1 MSSLSDSTALPHA
14 TGQWL
19 PVTAAQSEVWV
30 AQQLAPASPAYNISL
45 TIEVNGPLDI
55 ARAVESVYM
64 TIRRAEALHVRFA
77 VGADEVLRQQRLDP
91 QAWTLRI
98 VDLRDRPD
106 PAAAARAWVENDM
119 QTVAELESDEAL
131 FTQAILRIDDEVTWW
146 YQRYHHSIIDGYG
159 IVLLVGEVVGRQE
172 HPELLFDEQDWSLQ
186 TAIDADVEYRASG
199 RHEADRAHWLE
210 WLAEAPE
217 PPVLLPPSPNPLAP
231 PIKASVELD
240 EATVE
245 GLYRFAD
252 AQGIRRTRI
261 PFAMLAAYL
270 HRVSG
275 QSDLM
280 LSVPLTGRTGRAL
293 RNLPSMAST
302 ILPMRLQVDGDS
314 TLAALAAHIDQGLIG
329 LLRHGRYRGED
340 LAREARALDPSRRV
354 FGPGVNIVL
363 FEHSLTFGGSPAFAR
378 NMVTGAIGELD
389 FTVQRGQEGESIRI
403 DLRVGAGLEAD
414 LERHRVQLTQFLGQL
429 AAEPNAP
436 ISRFDV
442 MSDEQRRRVLEDFN
456 DTARPQPSRTVP
468 ELFAAQVAATP
479 DREALIA
486 GDVRLTYRDLGA
498 RVNQLARHLT
508 ERGLAPEEVVAV
520 GVPRSAEMV
529 VGLLAVMVAG
539 GAFVPLDPA
548 WPQDRR
554 DQVLADAGARLVL
567 TGPGGVQVSPESAVA
582 VDLADWA
589 HAGQSADPLDA
600 AIAGQSLAYVIFTS
614 GSTGRPKGAM
624 IRHEAICARLLW
636 QVEEVLG
643 FGIDD
648 ASLFKAPLSFDISV
662 NEILLPLV
670 SGGRLVVAEA
680 GGERDPHY
688 LLDLIERER
697 VTFVYLVSSMLSVL
711 LDLDE
716 DGRSLGGLKHVW
728 CGGEVLTPELFD
740 RFRRRLSTTLYHGYG
755 PAEATIG
762 VSHVI
767 YRDRAERIASSIGRP
782 NPNTQLYVLDSQLR
796 PVPPGVGGELY
807 AGGYLLGRGY
817 VGAAALTASRFIANP
832 FAEDGSRLYRTG
844 DLARWAEDGTLDFI
858 GRADNQVKIRG
869 MRLELEDV
877 EAALA
882 SHPGV
887 RDCAVLV
894 RENNGSKYLAG
905 YVVSHADHPALT
917 SDEVRAWA
925 AAKLPEYMV
934 PTAVLLLDEFPLTAN
949 GKLDR
954 RALPEPDLR
963 AALPGLAPRTERE
976 QQLCAVIA
984 GVLGVDSVGVTDD
997 FFALGGDSIV
1007 AIQLVNHA
1015 RAAGLNFSAREVF
1028 QLRTAEA
1035 LAREIEGRAEAVVD
1049 LLDVPLG
1056 EVPTTPIIAHTSESG
1071 EAIARFHQ
1079 SVLVQT
1085 PIGFREDAA
1094 RAALTAV
1101 IERHDALRASLV
1113 RGEAWALSVPATAA
1127 ETDLLRRIDAEHLTA
1142 AELDAVVSRETIDAA
1157 ARLDPDAGVMVQAV
1171 WFDVGADRPGRLL
1184 LVVHH
1189 LVVDGVSWRILL
1201 EDLARA
1207 GSAATAGIPVE
1218 LAPVGTSLRRWS
1230 QLLSESAE
1238 SGAFDG
1244 ELDHWLSVSRTPDPA
1259 LGSRALDPALDRC
1272 GAAESITVSLAPE
1285 FTGPLLGAVPAA
1297 FGGQVGDVLLTGL
1310 AAVLAHWR
1318 GQAGSGA
1325 GSSETQVVIDLEG
1338 HGREEDAAGRPVD
1351 LGRTVGWFTSLYPVR
1366 IDAGVLPDDLDP
1378 AALGVAVK
1386 AVKEQLR
1393 AVPGNGIGYGALRYL
1408 TPAGA
1413 ELSGTVAPQVLF
1425 NYLGRAS
1432 ASEGADWLPIAM
1444 DGANDPDAP
1453 MGHAIEFNA
1462 IAEDG
1467 PDGPTLRTT
1476 ITWAP
1481 GLFSAARIAALSEA
1495 WTAVLRALAATAPFG
1510 GHTPSDFPLARLG
1523 QADVSQLEA
1532 AAADLV
1538 DVLPM
1543 TPLQEGIYFHSAFET
1558 EHSDPYVVQQI
1569 IELTGPVDPQAL
1581 HVALQTVVDRHAALR
1596 TGLRAVSDGRVVQV
1610 VSGDARVPMET
1621 VDLRGLGADEASSRV
1636 RRILADERV
1645 RGFDLEQAPLLRYV
1659 LVQID
1664 QASEAT
1670 GDVTAA
1676 EHLLLQSIHHIVAD
1690 GWSVPVMLREL
1701 MALYAPAGSK
1711 PASLPAPEPYRNYL
1725 GWLGSRDRDASIEV
1739 WRGALA
1745 GVDEPTGLSK
1755 AERGAEVG
1763 VREVKATL
1771 SAAQTSDLIAF
1782 GRARGLTLS
1791 TLVHGAWG
1799 LLLGR
1804 LTKRRDVL
1812 FGSTVS
1818 GRGGDLRGIET
1829 MVGLFINT
1837 VPARLRYRAE
1847 ESVAAALTRWQDEQS
1862 SLLEHQYIGLSELR
1876 RLTGLQELF
1885 DTLVVFE
1892 NYPIGEGA
1900 VADPTGTLEITGITF
1915 EENPPYPVT
1924 LIVAP
1929 GDELRLEVKYQA
1941 AVVDPATAHR
1951 LADGMV
1957 SFLGALLRDGDQPI
1971 SALSLV
1977 TATERDELEAS
1988 WAASSGP
1995 AEARTLTDL
2004 LDEQAARTPDAI
2016 AVEFEGAVLTYAE
2029 LHARA
2034 NRLARDLVET
2044 GVGPE
2049 SLVGVALGRSLEL
2062 MVALLAVGK
2071 AGGAYLPL
2079 DLDYPAERLS
2089 YMLADAA
2096 PVCVLTDG
2104 APFDTEL
2111 PVLTV
2116 DLSGPQDDSGALPTA
2131 TRAQAGHPAY
2141 VIYTSGSTG
2150 RPKGVLVS
2158 HEAIVNRLLWMQSE
2172 NPLTAG
2178 ERVLQKTPS
2187 SFDVSVPEFFGPLIA
2202 GATVV
2207 LARPGGHKD
2216 PAYLAGLIAERGI
2229 SRAHFVPS
2237 MLDLFLAEPGAAAC
2251 TALRVVGCSGE
2262 ALSAASARRF
2272 AEVLPGV
2279 RLDNLYGP
2287 TEAAVEVSY
2296 FFGAQE
2302 VSSAALSVPIGA
2314 PVANTRLYVLDQYLN
2329 PVPPG
2334 TEGELYLSGPQL
2346 ARGYLGRAALTADRF
2361 VADPFVAG
2369 TRMYRTGD
2377 LVRSVDGELDYV
2389 GRADDQVKLRGFRIE
2404 LGEIEAALLADP
2416 SVAHAAVVVR
2426 EDRPGQQRLVAY
2438 VVPAGPVSA
2447 SGPQGDQKYSHALA
2461 AFLPAHMVPSAFVEL
2476 DALPLSPSGKLDRK
2490 SLPAPDFSVA
2500 VSGAAPAAGTEGRI
2514 AAQFA
2519 EVLGLD
2525 RVGAGDDF
2533 FTLGGDSIL
2542 AIRLVNLARRDGVT
2556 LTPRQVFEL
2565 RTPAAI
2571 ARLVGDAGPV
2581 AESAAPEAAV
2591 ADGVGEVIAL
2601 PVVHRLSEWSGGTDR
2616 FNQAVLLYTPAGAD
2630 ARLLDNALQALLDHH
2645 DGLRA
2650 RLTRHAPGVWS
2661 TVTTEPGSVSAASIL
2676 TTVDARDPESLRR
2689 IVTEH
2694 SEAATARLDP
2704 ESGVMVQAVWFDA
2717 GPATAG
2723 RLLIVA
2729 HHLVV
2734 DGVSWRILLEDLAM
2748 ANVALASGQDPAL
2761 DPVGTSLRA
2770 FGRILTEQA
2779 QGAERLAELAHWTAA
2794 TAPGAALVPEV
2805 SGHATIGTGSQH
2817 RVTLSVDDTVAAL
2830 TAVPALANADVT
2842 DVLLSA
2848 LRIAVS
2854 RWHRDTGRATSDLLV
2869 DLERHGREELAAGV
2883 DLSRTVGWF
2892 TSISP
2897 VRLRVGDRPLD
2908 VLKDVKERLRDAPD
2922 GGIGYGMLRYANAR
2936 TAALLAAGAES
2947 QILFNYLGRM
2957 PSADLGIAVP
2967 WAPAPETDALST
2979 DPDADMGGPYQLI
2992 VNAICEDTAE
3002 GPVLHANFGRS
3013 ELGLTEADG
3022 DALSQGWAQALRELV
3037 EIAARHD
3044 GPGVLTP
3051 SDVPLVAL
3059 TQDELDRI
3067 AERSPAGVDAVWPL
3081 SPLQEGLYFQATF
3094 DEGADIYTAQ
3104 FSLDFEHRLDI
3115 ERLAAALRT
3124 LQRRNP
3130 TLRAGFL
3137 SEGLT
3142 APVQFITAELDVPI
3156 VEFDLRELT
3165 EAEREPHAAELMAT
3179 DRLTPFDL
3187 TAPPL
3192 WRAMV
3197 IRLDDDR
3204 DRLVVNRQFL
3214 LWDGW
3219 SNGIVVSQLLAL
3231 YESAGDDC
3239 GFPTATGGF
3248 DDYLGWLRDRDSE
3261 TGRAEWRRALAGLE
3275 EPTLLG
3281 STVAGAPALPDRRDT
3296 VLSAE
3301 LSERLRARA
3310 SASGVTF
3317 NAVLSGALA
3326 LVLGAATGRD
3336 DVVFGITVAG
3346 RPPEVE
3352 GLDTV
3357 AGLFLNTVP
3366 VRTTLRPA
3374 ERVEDLLRRSQ
3385 SERLGLMPHDYLGLA
3400 TIGRESDHR
3409 QLFDVLYVLQNF
3421 VDENQV
3427 SALNSAH
3434 DISGGDSVDHTHY
3447 PLTVVVTPGNRVKIK
3462 FEFRPE
3468 AVAET
3473 TVESM
3478 LARFV
3483 GLLELFADDV
3493 SAPVGSLDLSLPGER
3508 AALASRST
3516 ERELPESTIADLF
3529 AEAAARTPDEVALVF
3544 GSESVTYR
3552 DLDGRIN
3559 AMARLLLAHG
3569 AGPERIVA
3577 LGLPRSVEMVVALF
3591 AVLRTGSAYL
3601 PLELDHPAERL
3612 LGMLMDARPVTLVT
3626 TVAVRETLTGFG
3638 GVAIVLDGAETEDH
3652 GTDPLTDA
3660 ELGGFAPGTPGRL
3673 DHPAYVIYTSGSTGK
3688 PKGVVTGYRGLTNM
3702 QFNHRAEIFDPTIS
3716 MTGGRRLR
3724 IAHTV
3729 SFAFDMSWEELL
3741 WLVEGHEVH
3750 ICDEHLRRDAEA
3762 LVAYCN
3768 THAIDVVNVTPTYAQ
3783 HLFEEG
3789 LLGDGPGEHRPPL
3802 VLLGGE
3808 AVPDSVWSRLRDTEG
3823 TFGYNLYGPT
3833 EYTIN
3838 TLGGGTSDSAT
3849 PTVGKPIWNTRAHI
3863 LDSWLRPVADG
3874 VAGELYI
3881 AGIGLARGYLDRFG
3895 LTAERFV
3902 ADPFAGG
3909 ASAATGD
3916 VTAGRMY
3923 RTGDLVR
3930 RGADGNIDFL
3940 GRTDDQVKIRGHRV
3954 ELGEIESV
3962 LAGLDGVR
3970 QCAVIAAPGP
3980 GGVKRL
3986 VAYVVPSGPVSGF
3999 GPHAGQKYSQA
4010 LRASLPDYM
4019 VPAAFVPTDTLPM
4032 TVNGKLDV
4040 RALPPVPDA
4049 VGSGSRG
4056 PADHIEQALCE
4067 LFGEVLDVSEP
4078 GVEDSFFDLGG
4089 HSLLATRLI
4098 SRARSALSTELTMR
4112 DLFEAPTV
4120 AELAERVRARGQ
4132 AVRPVLAPAV
4142 RPEHLPMSSAQQR
4155 LWLIQQIEGESAAY
4169 NFPIVLRLKGEL
4181 DTGLFAAALADVVGR
4196 HEALRTVFGEV
4207 DGLPVQ
4213 RILDEATPEL
4223 TVVEGTEA
4231 EIAGLVRDAVL
4242 RPFDLTREIPVRGSV
4257 IRLGEHDQVVAL
4269 VLHHIATDEWSDR
4282 PFLRDLMLA
4291 YASRAHGQAP
4301 QWEPLAVQYADYT
4314 LWQRELLGD
4323 PADPDSVLS
4332 EQLSY
4337 WERTLSGAPEEL
4349 TLPTDRA
4356 RPARPSFA
4364 GGAIELDLDA
4374 RTTAALRA
4382 LAADSG
4388 ASMFM
4393 VLHAAAA
4400 ALLHRIGA
4408 GEDLPLGAPIAGRTE
4423 QGLDELVGFFVNTLV
4438 LRTDVSGNPTFG
4450 ELLGRVRELDLAAFT
4465 HADVPFE
4472 SVVER
4477 LNPARTL
4484 ARNPL
4489 FQVMVGYHSRTAD
4502 ITELPGLTLEPVPL
4516 QERTAKFDLV
4526 FNFTEFLSAAAGSD
4540 AGEGKISLRLEYGA
4554 DLFDESTADAI
4565 ARRQLALLDAVAQEP
4580 STPIGAVDV
4589 FLPGERTLVLVDF
4602 NDTARVVP
4610 EETLD
4615 ASFARWVAATPDA
4628 VAALDEHR
4636 SVTYAEL
4643 DERSDRI
4650 AAVLADRGVG
4660 AESVVGLAV
4669 PRSVDMVA
4677 SVLAVLKL
4685 GAAYLPLDLS
4695 HPADRISYMLAD
4707 SNAGV
4712 LLSTGAESARIEE
4725 APGLSRVL
4733 LDEPDT
4739 VAQLAAAR
4747 KPEVVVPAG
4756 IDHAAYVIYTSGST
4770 GRPKGVVVSHEGIS
4784 SLVATAEDRMR
4795 LTPGSTVLQFASV
4808 GFDVAVFEL
4817 SMALCTGSRLVIVPD
4832 RSRVAGPELTDF
4844 MHEHEVTHAI
4854 IPPSLMAALPP
4865 GALVPAGCT
4874 VLVGTETVPP
4884 DLIGRWAE
4892 RLNLLAAYGLTEA
4905 TVNNTLWQAQPGW
4918 NQAVPIGIPDPNE
4931 KAFIL
4936 DARLRPVPVGVAGEL
4951 YIAGRGLARGYLGKP
4966 ALTAGRFVA
4975 NPFGPGRM
4983 YRTGDLARWRAEGNI
4998 DFLGRVDDQVKI
5010 RGFRIELGEIIAALA
5025 DGPGVNQSAVVADR
5039 DGSIARLIGYVVPH
5053 EGAVVDPAAV
5063 RAHVA
5068 SSLPDYMV
5076 PSVVLVLDGPL
5087 PLTPNGKLDRKALPA
5102 PDWSELTGDV
5112 APRTPRERVIAD
5124 LFAEILQLP
5133 SVGVHD
5139 NFFDLGGH
5147 SMASM
5152 QLVGRVRTELGAQL
5166 SIREVFDAPTVAELA
5181 ELIEAGNGDGR
5192 PVLVAG
5198 ARDEGAV
5205 TLSPPQR
5212 RQWRMYRQS
5221 PTASHA
5227 LSLYPERRLDAEL
5240 LALALDDVVSRHE
5253 PLRTVFFERDGE
5265 VCGQE
5270 AVRLGHGRSAGSAPV
5285 VGLVD
5290 VGDGDLH
5297 ARVFEL
5303 AQQPMDLAEQAPLRV
5318 QLVEDLSGRQALLLV
5333 MHYLAVDEWSVVPL
5347 LGELLAGYLARQS
5360 GHAPELPPLPVTYG
5374 DYEAWSRQVLG
5385 DPADESS
5392 RHARQ
5397 LAYWRERL
5405 SGIPAALSMPGARP
5419 GGARRGDV
5427 VPLPIDES
5435 LHRDIDALAR
5445 RTGTSMFMVLQSA
5458 LAVAL
5463 TEAGVGEDLPIGAL
5477 VAGRTEEALS
5487 GLIGCFFNTVVL
5499 RTDTSGDPTF
5509 AEVLARVRES
5519 NLSALEHQDIGFD
5532 DVATDLGGD
5541 ALRPQVMVVHHEQAR
5556 LGEVDGVFGGLLPV
5570 PVGEPVS
5577 DLTLSFYEPVGD
5589 GPVHAYLGY
5598 RTDVLEPAVVSA
5610 MAQRLLAVLGAVCAD
5625 ADRRIGEIG

>member
-1 MSSLSDSTALPHA
+1 MASPNDLTATSNV
-14 TGQWL
+14 TGSWL

-30 AQQLAPASPAYNISL
+30 AQRLAPQSPAYNIAL
-45 TIEVNGPLDI
+45 TVEVNGPLDI
-55 ARAVESVYM
+55 ARSVKSVYL

-77 VGADEVLRQQRLDP
+77 VGPDEVLRQQRLDP
-91 QAWTLRI
+91 EAWTLQV
-98 VDLRDRPD
+98 VDLRNHPD
-106 PAAAARAWVENDM
+106 PAAAARAWIERDM
-119 QTVAELESDEAL
+119 QTVAELDSDEHL
-131 FTQAILRIDDEVTWW
+131 FTQAILRIDDELTWW
-146 YQRYHHSIIDGYG
+146 HQRYHHSIVDGYG
-159 IVLLVGEVVGRQE
+159 IVLLVEEVVGRQE
-172 HPELLFDEQDWSLQ
+172 HPDLLFDERDWSLQ
-186 TAIDADVEYRASG
+186 TAIDADVEYRSSG
-199 RHEADRAHWLE
+199 RFEADRAHWLA
-210 WLAEAPE
+210 WLADAPE
-217 PPVLLPPSPNPLAP
+217 PPALLPPSPDPLAP

-240 EATVE
+240 AETVA

-252 AQGIRRTRI
+252 AQGIRRSRI
-261 PFAMLAAYL
+261 PFAMIAAYL

-275 QSDLM
+275 RSDLM

-302 ILPMRLQVDGDS
+302 ILPMRLQVDGDG
-314 TLAALAAHIDQGLIG
+314 TLAALTADIDRRLIG

-340 LAREARALDPSRRV
+340 LAREVRALDPSRRV

-363 FEHSLTFGGSPAFAR
+363 FDHSMTFGGSPACIR
-378 NMVTGAIGELD
+378 DMVTGATGELD
-389 FTVQRGQEGESIRI
+389 FTVQRGEEGESIRI
-403 DLRVGAGLEAD
+403 DLRVGAGLEDD
-414 LERHRVQLTQFLGQL
+414 LERHRVQLAHFLEQL
-429 AAEPNAP
+429 AADPGAP
-436 ISRFDV
+436 FSRFDV
-442 MSDEQRRRVLEDFN
+442 MSDEQRRRVLVDFN

-468 ELFAAQVAATP
+468 DLFSAQAAATP
-479 DREALIA
+479 DAEALVA
-486 GDVRLTYRDLGA
+486 GETRLTYRQLGL
-498 RVNQLARHLT
+498 RVNQLARHLS
-508 ERGLAPEEVVAV
+508 ERGLRPEEVVAV
-520 GVPRSAEMV
+520 GLPRSAEMV
-529 VGLLAVMVAG
+529 VGLLAVMTAG

-548 WPQDRR
+548 WPTDRR
-554 DQVLADAGARLVL
+554 EQVLADAGARLVL
-567 TGPGGVQVSPESAVA
+567 TGRGGVEVDAESAVA
-582 VDLADWA
+582 VDLGDWA
-589 HAGQSADPLDA
+589 HGGRSGEPVDPRLD
-600 AIAGQSLAYVIFTS
+600 GGSLAYVIFTS

-636 QVEEVLG
+636 QVEEVLH
-643 FGIDD
+643 FGADD

-697 VTFVYLVSSMLSVL
+697 VTFVYLVSSMLAVL
-711 LDLDE
+711 LDLAE
-716 DGRSLGGLKHVW
+716 NTASLDGLRHVW

-740 RFRRRLSTTLYHGYG
+740 RFRGQLGTTLYHGYG

-767 YRDRAERIASSIGRP
+767 YREHAERIATSIGKP
-782 NPNTQLYVLDSQLR
+782 NPNTQLYVLDSLLR
-796 PVPPGVGGELY
+796 PVPPGVAGELY

-817 VGAAALTASRFIANP
+817 VAAPALTASRFVANP
-832 FAEDGSRLYRTG
+832 FADNGSRLYRTG
-844 DLARWAEDGTLDFI
+844 DLARWSEDGTLDFV

-877 EAALA
+877 EAAVTA
-882 SHPGV
+882 HPGV
-887 RDCAVLV
+887 RQCAVLV
-894 RENNGSKYLAG
+894 RENGGAKYLAA
-905 YVVSHADHPALT
+905 YVLSGGDGLDPAA
-917 SDEVRAWA
+917 VRDWA
-925 AAKLPEYMV
+925 ATKLPDYMV
-934 PTAVLLLDEFPLTAN
+934 PTAVVVLDEFPLTAN

-963 AALPGLAPRTERE
+963 AGLSGLAPRTELERT
-976 QQLCAVIA
+976 LAAVVA
-984 GVLGVDSVGVTDD
+984 GVLGLDEVGVTDD

-1007 AIQLVNHA
+1007 AIQVVNHA
-1015 RAAGLNFSAREVF
+1015 RSAGLRLSARDVF
-1028 QLRTAEA
+1028 ALRTVAA
-1035 LAREIEGRAEAVVD
+1035 LASELESRGDDGVIGTEPDTEDE
-1049 LLDVPLG
+1049 PLG
-1056 EVPTTPIIAHTSESG
+1056 EIPATPIVARAQETG
-1071 EAIARFHQ
+1071 EAVARFHQ
-1079 SVLVQT
+1079 SVLVRT
-1085 PIGFREDAA
+1085 PAGLAESAIRDAL
-1094 RAALTAV
+1094 AALLD
-1101 IERHDALRASLV
+1101 RHPSLRARLV
-1113 RGEAWALSVPATAA
+1113 RGEHWTLEVTEPGVPDAG
-1127 ETDLLRRIDAEHLTA
+1127 ELLRAIALPDGSDL
-1142 AELDAVVSRETIDAA
+1142 AVEVSRETSSAA
-1157 ARLDPDAGVMVQAV
+1157 ARLEPDAGVMLQAV
-1171 WFDVGADRPGRLL
+1171 WFDGGESGPGRLL
-1184 LVVHH
+1184 LVVNH
-1189 LVVDGVSWRILL
+1189 LVVDGVSWRVLL

-1207 GSAATAGIPVE
+1207 GSASTAG
-1218 LAPVGTSLRRWS
+1218 APIDLPPTGTSLRRWS
-1230 QLLSESAE
+1230 QLLVERARG
-1238 SGAFDG
+1238 GAFDD
-1244 ELDHWLSVSRTPDPA
+1244 ELDYWRSVARPDVA
-1259 LGSRALDPALDRC
+1259 QLGTRALDPVLDVC
-1272 GAAESITVSLAPE
+1272 GAAESLTVDLAPE
-1285 FTGPLLGAVPAA
+1285 LTGPLLSSVPAA
-1297 FGGQVGDVLLTGL
+1297 FGGHVNDVLLTALSAAL
-1310 AAVLAHWR
+1310 ASWD
-1318 GQAGSGA
+1318 GNTS
-1325 GSSETQVVIDLEG
+1325 VVVDLEG
-1338 HGREEDAAGRPVD
+1338 HGREEEAAGRPVD

-1366 IDAGVLPDDLDP
+1366 LDVGRRDPRDP
-1378 AALGVAVK
+1378 AALASALK

-1408 TPAGA
+1408 THTGA
-1413 ELSGTVAPQVLF
+1413 DLALAADPQVLF
-1425 NYLGRAS
+1425 NYLGRVTAG
-1432 ASEGADWLPIAM
+1432 AGADWLPETM
-1444 DGANDPDAP
+1444 TGAADPDAP
-1453 MGHAIEFNA
+1453 MRHAVEIDA
-1462 IAEDG
+1462 VAEDG
-1467 PDGPTLRTT
+1467 PAGPTLRTT
-1476 ITWAP
+1476 LTWAP
-1481 GLFSAARIAALSEA
+1481 GVLSRDRVEALAREWTAAL
-1495 WTAVLRALAATAPFG
+1495 TGLAGTAPLG
-1510 GHTPSDFPLARLG
+1510 GATPSDFPSARLT
-1523 QADVSQLEA
+1523 QSDVHQLEA
-1532 AAADLV
+1532 AVPDLA
-1538 DVLPM
+1538 DVLAM
-1543 TPLQEGIYFHSAFET
+1543 TPLQEGIYFHSAFEDQRP
-1558 EHSDPYVVQQI
+1558 DPYVVQQI
-1569 IELTGPVDPQAL
+1569 IELTGPVEPAVLATALQAL
-1581 HVALQTVVDRHAALR
+1581 VDRHAALR
-1596 TGLRAVSDGRVVQV
+1596 TGLHALADGRVVQAV
-1610 VSGDARVPMET
+1610 ATSVPVPMGH
-1621 VDLRGLGADEASSRV
+1621 VDLTGLDPDEAQSRI
-1636 RRILADERV
+1636 RRILDEERA
-1645 RGFDLEQAPLLRYV
+1645 RGFDLERAPLVRYV
-1659 LVQID
+1659 LVTLG

-1670 GDVTAA
+1670 GDVPV
-1676 EHLLLQSIHHIVAD
+1676 EHRLLQSIHHIVAD

-1701 MALYAPAGSK
+1701 MALYAPDGAA
-1711 PASLPAPEPYRNYL
+1711 PSLPMAEPYRNYL
-1725 GWLGSRDRDASIEV
+1725 GWLGSRDREASLEV
-1739 WRGALA
+1739 WRAALA
-1745 GVDEPTGLSK
+1745 GVAEPTGVSSG
-1755 AERGAEVG
+1755 EPTGVGAVAD
-1763 VREVKATL
+1763 VTVTL
-1771 SAAQTSDLIAF
+1771 PADRTAALAAF
-1782 GRARGLTLS
+1782 GRSHGLTLS
-1791 TLVHGAWG
+1791 TIVHGTWG

-1804 LTKRRDVL
+1804 LTRRSDVL

-1818 GRGGDLRGIET
+1818 GRGGDLRGIES

-1837 VPARLRYRAE
+1837 VPARLRFRPE
-1847 ESVAAALTRWQDEQS
+1847 ESAVSALARWQDEQS
-1862 SLLEHQYIGLSELR
+1862 TLLDHQYLGLSELR

-1900 VADPTGTLEITGITF
+1900 VADPTGRLEITGITF
-1915 EENPPYPVT
+1915 QENPPYPVT

-1929 GDELRLEVKYQA
+1929 GDELRLEVKYQTS
-1941 AVVDPATAHR
+1941 VVDSATATS
-1951 LADGMV
+1951 LAHGMV
-1957 SFLGALLRDGDQPI
+1957 AFLGELLRGGEQPI
-1971 SALSLV
+1971 SGLALVSDR
-1977 TATERDELEAS
+1977 EREELEAG
-1988 WAASSGP
+1988 WAASASP
-1995 AEARTLTDL
+1995 VESRTLTDL
-2004 LDEQAARTPDAI
+2004 LDEQAARTPDAV
-2016 AVEFEGAVLTYAE
+2016 AVEFGDDSLTYRQ
-2029 LHARA
+2029 LHEQA
-2034 NRLARDLVET
+2034 NRMARTLVER

-2049 SLVGVALGRSLEL
+2049 SVVAIALGRSIEL

-2079 DLDYPAERLS
+2079 DLDYPAERLA
-2089 YMLADAA
+2089 YMLADAS

-2104 APFDTEL
+2104 TVVDTDVPRL
-2111 PVLTV
+2111 VV
-2116 DLSGPQDDSGALPTA
+2116 DLSVLQGDSEAMPVAVGAAAANPV
-2131 TRAQAGHPAY
+2131 Y

-2150 RPKGVLVS
+2150 RPKGVLVP
-2158 HEAIVNRLLWMQSE
+2158 HRGVVNRLLWMQSA
-2172 NPLTAG
+2172 NPLEVG
-2178 ERVLQKTPS
+2178 DRVLQKTPS

-2207 LARPGGHKD
+2207 LAEPGGHRD
-2216 PAYLAGLIAERGI
+2216 PAYLAGLIADRGI

-2237 MLDLFLAEPGAAAC
+2237 MLELFLAEPAAAQC
-2251 TALRVVGCSGE
+2251 GSLELVACSGE
-2262 ALSAASARRF
+2262 ALPVTSARRF

-2296 FFGAQE
+2296 FFDAQ
-2302 VSSAALSVPIGA
+2302 ALPSDATTVPIGS
-2314 PVANTRLYVLDQYLN
+2314 PVASTRLYVLDQYLN
-2329 PVPPG
+2329 LVPSG
-2334 TEGELYLSGPQL
+2334 SEGELYLSGPQL
-2346 ARGYLGRAALTADRF
+2346 ARGYLGRAGLTADRF

-2369 TRMYRTGD
+2369 ERMYRTGD
-2377 LVRSVDGELDYV
+2377 LVRWAEWADDATGTTTRELEYV
-2389 GRADDQVKLRGFRIE
+2389 GRADDQVKLHGFRIE
-2404 LGEIEAALLADP
+2404 LGEIEAALLAVP
-2416 SVAHAAVVVR
+2416 SVARAAVMVR
-2426 EDRPGQQRLVAY
+2426 EDVPGRQQLVAY
-2438 VVPAGPVSA
+2438 VVRSA
-2447 SGPQGDQKYSHALA
+2447 QWSGNGVQDLHDRTTAALPQ
-2461 AFLPAHMVPSAFVEL
+2461 HMVPSAFVEL
-2476 DALPLSPSGKLDRK
+2476 DTLPLTPSGKLDRK
-2490 SLPAPDFSVA
+2490 ALPAPDFSAA
-2500 VSGAAPAAGTEGRI
+2500 VSRRAAGTGAEGRL

-2525 RVGAGDDF
+2525 GVGADDDF
-2533 FTLGGDSIL
+2533 FALGGDSIL
-2542 AIRLVNLARRDGVT
+2542 AIRLVNLARRDGIT
-2556 LTPRQVFEL
+2556 LTPRQIFEL

-2571 ARLVGDAGPV
+2571 ARLVDETVAIAGAPV
-2581 AESAAPEAAV
+2581 ADATPT
-2591 ADGVGEVIAL
+2591 ADGVGEVVPL
-2601 PVVHRLSEWSGGTDR
+2601 PVVHRLSEWPGGTDR
-2616 FNQAVLLYTPAGAD
+2616 FNQAMLLHTPAGAD
-2630 ARLLDNALQALLDHH
+2630 AASVTAALGAVLDHH

-2650 RLTRHAPGVWS
+2650 RLTRHAPGVW
-2661 TVTTEPGSVSAASIL
+2661 TTETTAAGS
-2676 TTVDARDPESLRR
+2676 TDVDAALTVVPVQDSESLRR
-2689 IVTEH
+2689 IVTEQ

-2704 ESGVMVQAVWFDA
+2704 AAGVMVQAVWFDL
-2717 GPATAG
+2717 GPDVAG

-2748 ANVALASGQDPAL
+2748 AYVAASTGQQPAL
-2761 DPVGTSLRA
+2761 DPVGTSLRGYSA
-2770 FGRILTEQA
+2770 LVATDAQRRDRI
-2779 QGAERLAELAHWTAA
+2779 AELDHWTE
-2794 TAPGAALVPEV
+2794 TTRPGAALVPE
-2805 SGHATIGTGSQH
+2805 ATGPATVGTGSQH
-2817 RVTLSVDDTVAAL
+2817 RISLSVDDTVAVL
-2830 TAVPALANADVT
+2830 TAVPAMAHADVT
-2842 DVLLSA
+2842 DVLLTA
-2848 LRIAVS
+2848 LRIAVT
-2854 RWHRDTGRATSDLLV
+2854 RWHHDTGRAESDLLV
-2869 DLERHGREELAAGV
+2869 DLERHGREELAPGV

-2897 VRLRVGDRPLD
+2897 VRLRAGLD
-2908 VLKDVKERLRDAPD
+2908 PIAELKDVKERLRGAQD
-2922 GGIGYGMLRYANAR
+2922 GGIGFGLLRYSNAR
-2936 TAALLAAGAES
+2936 TAGVLAGREQS

-2957 PSADLGIAVP
+2957 PSAELGGGAA
-2967 WAPAPETDALST
+2967 WTPAPESDALST
-2979 DPDADMGGPYQLI
+2979 DPDADMGGPYRLI
-2992 VNAICEDTAE
+2992 VNAICEDTSE
-3002 GPVLHANFGRS
+3002 GPVLTAVFGRS
-3013 ELGLTEADG
+3013 ELGLTDSDG
-3022 DALSQGWAQALRELV
+3022 EALSHGWAQAVRDLV
-3037 EIAARHD
+3037 EAAARHD
-3044 GPGVLTP
+3044 GPGALTP
-3051 SDVPLVAL
+3051 SDVPLLAL
-3059 TQDELDRI
+3059 TQSELDRI
-3067 AERSPAGVDAVWPL
+3067 AALSPAGVDAVWPL

-3094 DEGADIYTAQ
+3094 DAGADIYTAQ
-3104 FSLDFEHRLDI
+3104 FSLDFEHHLDVDRLD
-3115 ERLAAALRT
+3115 RALRT

-3130 TLRAGFL
+3130 TLRAGFV
-3137 SEGLT
+3137 SEGLG
-3142 APVQFITAELDVPI
+3142 APVQFVTADLAVPI
-3156 VEFDLRELT
+3156 TEYDLRELDPADR
-3165 EAEREPHAAELMAT
+3165 EAHAAELSAT

-3187 TAPPL
+3187 SAPPL

-3231 YESAGDDC
+3231 YDSAGDDSA
-3239 GFPTATGGF
+3239 FPTVTGGF
-3248 DDYLGWLRDRDSE
+3248 EDYLDWLSDRDADE
-3261 TGRAEWRRALAGLE
+3261 GRARWREALAGLD
-3275 EPTLLG
+3275 EPTLVG
-3281 STVAGAPALPDRRDT
+3281 STVPGESAAPQRRDA
-3296 VLSAE
+3296 VLPPD
-3301 LSERLRARA
+3301 LGERLRTRA
-3310 SASGVTF
+3310 AGTGVTL
-3317 NAVLSGALA
+3317 NALLSGALA
-3326 LVLGAATGRD
+3326 LVLGTQTGRS
-3336 DVVFGITVAG
+3336 DVVFGTTVAG

-3366 VRTTLRPA
+3366 VRATLRPA
-3374 ERVEDLLRRSQ
+3374 ETVADMLRRNQ
-3385 SERLGLMPHDYLGLA
+3385 SERLALMPHDYLGLA
-3400 TIGRESDHR
+3400 TIQRESEHR

-3427 SALNSAH
+3427 SALNDAH
-3434 DISGGDSVDHTHY
+3434 DISGGDSIDHTHY
-3447 PLTVVVTPGNRVKIK
+3447 PLTVVVTPGTRMRVK

-3468 AVAET
+3468 RIEAA
-3473 TVESM
+3473 TVEAM

-3483 GLLELFADDV
+3483 ALLEGFAADV
-3493 SAPVGSLDLSLPGER
+3493 SAPVGSLDLSLAAER
-3508 AALASRST
+3508 AALTARST
-3516 ERELPESTIADLF
+3516 EHELPETTIADLF
-3529 AEAAARTPDEVALVF
+3529 AQAAERTPDEVALVF
-3544 GSESVTYR
+3544 GARRVTYR
-3552 DLDGRIN
+3552 ELDGRIN
-3559 AMARLLLAHG
+3559 AAARLLLAHG

-3577 LGLPRSVEMVVALF
+3577 LGLPRSVDMVVALF

-3612 LGMLMDARPVTLVT
+3612 VGMLDDARPVVLVT
-3626 TVAVRETLTGFG
+3626 TPEIRDTLSGF
-3638 GVAIVLDGAETEDH
+3638 DGATVLLDESAAGGAT
-3652 GTDPLTDA
+3652 GPLTDD
-3660 ELGGFAPGTPGRL
+3660 ELGPFAPGTPGRL
-3673 DHPAYVIYTSGSTGK
+3673 DHPAYVIYTSGSTGR

-3768 THAIDVVNVTPTYAQ
+3768 THRIDVVNVTPTYAQ

-3789 LLGDGPGEHRPPL
+3789 LLDDGPGRHRPPL

-3808 AVPDSVWSRLRDTEG
+3808 AVSDSVWNRLRDTDG

-3838 TLGGGTSDSAT
+3838 TLGAGTGDSAT
-3849 PTVGKPIWNTRAHI
+3849 PTVGAPIWNTRAYI
-3863 LDSWLRPVADG
+3863 LDGWLRPVPDG
-3874 VAGELYI
+3874 VPGELYI

-3902 ADPFAGG
+3902 ADPFELV
-3909 ASAATGD
+3909 ASEATGN
-3916 VTAGRMY
+3916 VIGGRMY

-3930 RGADGNIDFL
+3930 RRVDGQIDYL
-3940 GRTDDQVKIRGHRV
+3940 GRTDDQVKIRGHRI
-3954 ELGEIESV
+3954 ELGEVESV
-3962 LAGLDGVR
+3962 LAALDGVR

-3986 VAYVVPSGPVSGF
+3986 VAYVVPSGQWSGN
-3999 GPHAGQKYSQA
+3999 GVPALRKYSTA

-4019 VPAAFVPTDTLPM
+4019 VPSAFVATESLPM

-4040 RALPPVPDA
+4040 RALPAVPEA
-4049 VGSGSRG
+4049 VGGGSRG
-4056 PADHIEQALCE
+4056 PADRVEEVLCA
-4067 LFGEVLDVSEP
+4067 LFGEVLDVTDI

-4098 SRARSALSTELTMR
+4098 SRARSALATELSMR

-4120 AELAERVRARGQ
+4120 AELAQRVRARDG
-4132 AVRPVLAPAV
+4132 AVRPTLTVAA
-4142 RPEHLPMSSAQQR
+4142 RPEVLPLSAAQRR
-4155 LWLIQQIEGESAAY
+4155 LWLIQQIEGQSAAY
-4169 NFPIVLRLKGEL
+4169 NFPIVLRLRGDL
-4181 DTGLFAAALADVVGR
+4181 DTEVFAAALADVVAR
-4196 HEALRTVFGEV
+4196 HESLRTVFSET
-4207 DGLPVQ
+4207 DGVPAQ
-4213 RILDEATPEL
+4213 RILDAATPEL
-4223 TVVEGTEA
+4223 SVVDGTEDA
-4231 EIAGLVRDAVL
+4231 IADLVRGAVL
-4242 RPFDLTREIPVRGSV
+4242 RPFDLTREIPVRGTV
-4257 IRLGEHDQVVAL
+4257 IRLDTNDHILAL

-4323 PADPDSVLS
+4323 NTDPDSVLS

-4337 WERTLSGAPEEL
+4337 WERTLSGASEEL

-4364 GGAIELDLDA
+4364 GGAVELDLDP

-4408 GEDLPLGAPIAGRTE
+4408 GDDLPLGAPIAGRTE

-4450 ELLGRVRELDLAAFT
+4450 ELLARVRELDLAAFS

-4502 ITELPGLTLEPVPL
+4502 ITELGGLTLEPVPL

-4526 FNFTEFLSAAAGSD
+4526 FNFTEYLDEDRIG
-4540 AGEGKISLRLEYGA
+4540 LRLEFGA
-4554 DLFDESTADAI
+4554 DLFDRSTADAI
-4565 ARRQLALLDAVAQEP
+4565 AHRQLALLDAVAQEP

-4589 FLPGERTLVLVDF
+4589 FLPGERDLVLVEF
-4602 NDTARVVP
+4602 NDTGREVP

-4628 VAALDEHR
+4628 VAALDEHG
-4636 SVTYAEL
+4636 SATYAEL

-4650 AAVLADRGVG
+4650 AAVLADRGVV

-4695 HPADRISYMLAD
+4695 HPADRISYMLVD

-4712 LLSTGAESARIEE
+4712 LLSTAAESARIEE
-4725 APGLSRVL
+4725 VPGLRRVL
-4733 LDEPDT
+4733 LDEPDV
-4739 VAQLAAAR
+4739 VAELASAGRPLTA
-4747 KPEVVVPAG
+4747 VPAG

-4784 SLVATAEDRMR
+4784 SLVATAEDRMQ
-4795 LTPGSTVLQFASV
+4795 LVPGSTVLQFASV

-4931 KAFIL
+4931 QAFVL

-4975 NPFGPGRM
+4975 NPFGSGRM
-4983 YRTGDLARWRAEGNI
+4983 YRTGDLARWRGDGNI

-5025 DGPGVNQSAVVADR
+5025 DSEGVNQSAVVTDR
-5039 DGSIARLIGYVVPH
+5039 DGSIARLIGYVVPF

-5076 PSVVLVLDGPL
+5076 PSVVIVLDGPL

-5124 LFAEILQLP
+5124 LFAEILHLP
-5133 SVGVHD
+5133 AVGVHD

-5181 ELIEAGNGDGR
+5181 ELTEVDNGDDR
-5192 PVLVAG
+5192 PALLAG
-5198 ARDEGAV
+5198 VPRDGAAP
-5205 TLSPPQR
+5205 LSPPQR
-5212 RQWRMYRQS
+5212 RQWRMYRES

-5227 LSLYPERRLDAEL
+5227 LSLYPERRLDAES
-5240 LALALDDVVSRHE
+5240 LASALDDVVSRHE

-5265 VCGQE
+5265 VFGRE
-5270 AVRLGHGRSAGSAPV
+5270 AVRPR

-5303 AQQPMDLAEQAPLRV
+5303 AQQPMDLTEQAPLRV
-5318 QLVEDLSGRQALLLV
+5318 QLVENSSGRQALLLV

-5347 LGELLAGYLARQS
+5347 LGELLAGYLARQE
-5360 GHAPELPPLPVTYG
+5360 GRAPELPELPVGYA
-5374 DYEAWSRQVLG
+5374 DYVAWSERVLG
-5385 DPADESS
+5385 DRTDESS
-5392 RHARQ
+5392 RHATQ
-5397 LAYWRERL
+5397 LGYWRDRL
-5405 SGIPAALSMPGARP
+5405 SGLPERLVLPGVRP
-5419 GGARRGDV
+5419 GGAPRGDV
-5427 VPLPIDES
+5427 VGLPIDER
-5435 LHRDIDALAR
+5435 LHEDIDALAR

-5458 LAVAL
+5458 LAAVL
-5463 TEAGVGEDLPIGAL
+5463 TESGVGEDLPIGAL
-5477 VAGRTEEALS
+5477 VAGRPEEALS
-5487 GLIGCFFNTVVL
+5487 GLIGCFFDTVVL

-5509 AEVLARVRES
+5509 ADLLARVRES
-5519 NLSALEHQDIGFD
+5519 NLAALDHQDIGFD
-5532 DVATDLGGD
+5532 DVASDLGGD
-5541 ALRPQVMVVHHEQAR
+5541 VWRPQVTILHHEQAR
-5556 LGEVDGVFGGLLPV
+5556 LDVVDGVFGALLPV
-5570 PVGEPVS
+5570 PVGAPVS
-5577 DLTLSFYEPVGD
+5577 DLTLSFYEPVGP
-5589 GPVHAYLGY
+5589 GPVHAVLGY
-5598 RTDVLEPAVVSA
+5598 RADALEPDRVRALA
-5610 MAQRLLAVLGAVCAD
+5610 DRLHAVLVTVCAD
-5625 ADRRIGEIG
+5625 EGLRVGEVGR

>member
-1 MSSLSDSTALPHA
+1 MSSPSDSTALPHA

-30 AQQLAPASPAYNISL
+30 AQRLAPTSPAYNISL

-77 VGADEVLRQQRLDP
+77 VGPDGELRQQRLDP
-91 QAWTLRI
+91 EAWTLRI
-98 VDLRDRPD
+98 IDLRDRPD

-131 FTQAILRIDDEVTWW
+131 FTQTILRIDDEVTWW
-146 YQRYHHSIIDGYG
+146 HQRYHHSIIDGYG

-186 TAIDADVEYRASG
+186 TAIEADAEYRGSG
-199 RHEADRAHWLE
+199 RYEADRAHWLE
-210 WLAEAPE
+210 WLADAPE
-217 PPVLLPPSPNPLAP
+217 PPVLLPPSPDPLAP

-240 EATVE
+240 QETVE
-245 GLYRFAD
+245 GLYRYAD

-275 QSDLM
+275 QTDLM

-302 ILPMRLQVDGDS
+302 ILPMRLQVNGDS
-314 TLAALAAHIDQGLIG
+314 TLAALAAHIDKGLIG

-340 LAREARALDPSRRV
+340 LAREMRALDPSRRV

-403 DLRVGAGLEAD
+403 DLRVGAGLEDD

-429 AAEPNAP
+429 AAAPDAP

-442 MSDEQRRRVLEDFN
+442 MSDVQRRQVLVDFN
-456 DTARPQPSRTVP
+456 DTARPQPSHTVP

-486 GDVRLTYRDLGA
+486 GEVRLTYRELGA

-529 VGLLAVMVAG
+529 VGLLAVMTAG

-567 TGPGGVQVSPESAVA
+567 TGPGGVQVPPESAVA

-600 AIAGQSLAYVIFTS
+600 EIAGQSLAYVIFTS

-643 FGIDD
+643 FGVDD

-711 LDLDE
+711 LDLAE
-716 DGRSLGGLKHVW
+716 GGRSLDGLRHVW

-844 DLARWAEDGTLDFI
+844 DLARWAEDGSLDFI

-976 QQLCAVIA
+976 QQLCAIIA

-1015 RAAGLNFSAREVF
+1015 RGAGLNFSAREVF

-1035 LAREIEGRAEAVVD
+1035 LAREIEGRAEALVD
-1049 LLDVPLG
+1049 RLDVPLG
-1056 EVPTTPIIAHTSESG
+1056 EVPATPIIAHTSESG

-1085 PIGFREDAA
+1085 PIGFHEDAA
-1094 RAALTAV
+1094 RAALAAV
-1101 IERHDALRASLV
+1101 IERHDALRAALV
-1113 RGEAWALSVPATAA
+1113 RGERWTLSVPETAS
-1127 ETDLLRRIDAEHLTA
+1127 ETAPLRRIDAEHLTS
-1142 AELDAVVSRETIDAA
+1142 AELEAVVSRETIDAA
-1157 ARLDPDAGVMVQAV
+1157 ARLDPDAGVMLAAV
-1171 WFDVGADRPGRLL
+1171 WFDGGADRPGRLL

-1230 QLLSESAE
+1230 QLLSERAE

-1244 ELDHWLSVSRTPDPA
+1244 ELDHWLSVARTADTA

-1310 AAVLAHWR
+1310 AVVLADWR

-1325 GSSETQVVIDLEG
+1325 GSSDTQVVIDLEG

-1366 IDAGVLPDDLDP
+1366 IDAGALADGLDP
-1378 AALGVAVK
+1378 VALGAAVK

-1408 TPAGA
+1408 SSSGVELAG
-1413 ELSGTVAPQVLF
+1413 GVTPQVLF
-1425 NYLGRAS
+1425 NYLGRVS

-1481 GLFSAARIAALSEA
+1481 GLFPAARIAALSEA
-1495 WTAVLRALAATAPFG
+1495 WTAALRALAASAPFG
-1510 GHTPSDFPLARLG
+1510 GHTPSDFPHARLS

-1569 IELTGPVDPQAL
+1569 IELTGPVNPQAL
-1581 HVALQTVVDRHAALR
+1581 HAALQTVVDRHAALR

-1621 VDLRGLGADEASSRV
+1621 VDLRGLSRDEASSRV
-1636 RRILADERV
+1636 RQILADERV

-1659 LVQID
+1659 LVQRD
-1664 QASEAT
+1664 GASEAA
-1670 GDVTAA
+1670 GDTTAD

-1701 MALYAPAGSK
+1701 MALYAPKGGSA
-1711 PASLPAPEPYRNYL
+1711 PAALPAPEPYRNYL
-1725 GWLGSRDRDASIEV
+1725 GWLGSRDRQASIEV
-1739 WRGALA
+1739 WRAALA
-1745 GVDEPTGLSK
+1745 GVDEPTGLGR
-1755 AERGAEVG
+1755 AERGTEVG
-1763 VREVKATL
+1763 VREVKVNL
-1771 SAAQTSDLIAF
+1771 SAAQTADLIAF

-1862 SLLEHQYIGLSELR
+1862 RLLEHQYIGLSELR

-1941 AVVDPATAHR
+1941 AVVDAATADR

-1957 SFLGALLRDGDQPI
+1957 SFLGELVRDGDQPI
-1971 SALSLV
+1971 SALALV
-1977 TATERDELEAS
+1977 TEAERDELEAS
-1988 WAASSGP
+1988 WAASIGSV
-1995 AEARTLTDL
+1995 EARTLTDL
-2004 LDEQAARTPDAI
+2004 LDEQVARTPDAV
-2016 AVEFEGAVLTYAE
+2016 AVEFEGRSLTYAE
-2029 LHARA
+2029 LHARS
-2034 NRLARDLVET
+2034 NRLARELVDR

-2049 SLVGVALGRSLEL
+2049 SLVAVALGRSLEL

-2079 DLDYPAERLS
+2079 DLDYPADRLS
-2089 YMLADAA
+2089 YMLADAE

-2104 APFDTEL
+2104 EPFETGL

-2116 DLSGPQDDSGALPTA
+2116 DLSEPMGDSDVPPAVAGAV
-2131 TRAQAGHPAY
+2131 AGNPAY

-2158 HEAIVNRLLWMQSE
+2158 HEATVNRLLWMQSE
-2172 NPLTAG
+2172 NPLTVG
-2178 ERVLQKTPS
+2178 DRVLQKTPS

-2216 PAYLAGLIAERGI
+2216 PGYLAGLISERGI

-2251 TALRVVGCSGE
+2251 TALRVVACSGE

-2296 FFGAQE
+2296 FFGAQAL
-2302 VSSAALSVPIGA
+2302 SATAHSVPIGA

-2334 TEGELYLSGPQL
+2334 AEGELYLSGPQL

-2377 LVRSVDGELDYV
+2377 LVRSADGELEYV

-2416 SVAHAAVVVR
+2416 SVAQAAVLVR

-2438 VVPAGPVSA
+2438 VVPSGPVST
-2447 SGPQGDQKYSHALA
+2447 SGPQGDQKYAQALA
-2461 AFLPAHMVPSAFVEL
+2461 ASLPEYMVPSAFVEL

-2490 SLPAPDFSVA
+2490 ALPAPDFSIA
-2500 VSGAAPAAGTEGRI
+2500 VSEAAPSSGTEGRI

-2525 RVGAGDDF
+2525 RVGPGDDF

-2556 LTPRQVFEL
+2556 LTPRQIFEQ

-2571 ARLVGDAGPV
+2571 ARLVG
-2581 AESAAPEAAV
+2581 EAAPIAEAATPDAFV
-2591 ADGVGEVIAL
+2591 ADGIGEVIPL

-2616 FNQAVLLYTPAGAD
+2616 FNQAVLLYTPAGAEERGLT
-2630 ARLLDNALQALLDHH
+2630 AALQALLDHH

-2661 TVTTEPGSVSAASIL
+2661 TVTTEPGSVSAASIF
-2676 TTVDARDPESLRR
+2676 TAVDARDPESLRA

-2694 SEAATARLDP
+2694 SEAATDRLDP
-2704 ESGVMVQAVWFDA
+2704 ESGVMLQAVWFDA
-2717 GPATAG
+2717 GPEITG

-2748 ANVALASGQDPAL
+2748 ANVASASGQDAAL
-2761 DPVGTSLRA
+2761 DPVGTSLRG
-2770 FGRILTEQA
+2770 FGRIAAEQA
-2779 QGAERLAELAHWTAA
+2779 QGAERLAELAHWSGV

-2805 SGHATIGTGSQH
+2805 SGHATIGTGSQQ
-2817 RVTLSVDDTVAAL
+2817 RISLSVDDTAAAL
-2830 TAVPALANADVT
+2830 TTVPALANADVT

-2854 RWHRDTGRATSDLLV
+2854 RWHRDTGRAASDLLV
-2869 DLERHGREELAAGV
+2869 DLERHGREELAPGV

-2897 VRLRVGDRPLD
+2897 VRLRAGDRPLD

-2936 TAALLAAGAES
+2936 TAALLAARAES
-2947 QILFNYLGRM
+2947 QVLFNYLGRM

-2967 WAPAPETDALST
+2967 WAPAPETGALST
-2979 DPDADMGGPYQLI
+2979 DPDADMGGPYLLI

-3002 GPVLHANFGRS
+3002 GPVLTANFGRS

-3022 DALSQGWAQALRELV
+3022 EALSQGWAQALRELV
-3037 EIAARHD
+3037 ETAARHD

-3051 SDVPLVAL
+3051 SDVPLVTL
-3059 TQDELDRI
+3059 TQAELDLI

-3115 ERLAAALRT
+3115 ERLASALRT

-3137 SEGLT
+3137 SDGLT
-3142 APVQFITAELDVPI
+3142 APVQFITADLDVPI

-3165 EAEREPHAAELMAT
+3165 EAEREAHAAELMAT

-3231 YESAGDDC
+3231 YEAAGDDS
-3239 GFPTATGGF
+3239 GFPTPTGGF

-3281 STVAGAPALPDRRDT
+3281 SAVAGAPALPGRRDT
-3296 VLSAE
+3296 VLTAE

-3508 AALASRST
+3508 AALMAGST

-3544 GSESVTYR
+3544 GSQSVTYR

-3612 LGMLMDARPVTLVT
+3612 LGMLDDAGPVALVT
-3626 TVAVRETLTGFG
+3626 TVAVRETLAGFEG
-3638 GVAIVLDGAETEDH
+3638 TAIVLDGDASRDH
-3652 GTDPLTDA
+3652 GTGPLTDA

-3702 QFNHRAEIFDPTIS
+3702 QFNHRAEIFDPTIA
-3716 MTGGRRLR
+3716 MTGSRRLR

-3768 THAIDVVNVTPTYAQ
+3768 ANAIDVVNVTPTYAQ

-3902 ADPFAGG
+3902 ADPFAAG
-3909 ASAATGD
+3909 
-3916 VTAGRMY
+3916 GRMY

-3986 VAYVVPSGPVSGF
+3986 VAYVVPSGPVSDF
-3999 GPHAGQKYSQA
+3999 GPHGGQKYSQA

-4049 VGSGSRG
+4049 VGSGSRA

-4067 LFGEVLDVSEP
+4067 LFGEVLDVSEL
-4078 GVEDSFFDLGG
+4078 GTADSFFDLGG

-4098 SRARSALSTELTMR
+4098 SRARSALATELTMR

-4132 AVRPVLAPAV
+4132 AVRPVLAPTV
-4142 RPEHLPMSSAQQR
+4142 RPEHLPMSYAQQR

-4181 DTGLFAAALADVVGR
+4181 DAGLFATALADVVGR
-4196 HEALRTVFGEV
+4196 HESLRTVFGEV

-4213 RILDEATPEL
+4213 RVLDEATPEL
-4223 TVVEGTEA
+4223 TVVDGTEA
-4231 EIAGLVRDAVL
+4231 EIADLVRGAVL
-4242 RPFDLTREIPVRGSV
+4242 RPFDLTHEIPVRGTV
-4257 IRLGEHDQVVAL
+4257 IRLDAHDHVLAL

-4323 PADPDSVLS
+4323 PTDPDSVLS

-4364 GGAIELDLDA
+4364 GGAVELDLDPH
-4374 RTTAALRA
+4374 TTAALRA

-4408 GEDLPLGAPIAGRTE
+4408 GDDLPLGAPIAGRTE
-4423 QGLDELVGFFVNTLV
+4423 QGLDEMVGFFVNTLV

-4450 ELLGRVRELDLAAFT
+4450 ELLARVRELDLAAFT
-4465 HADVPFE
+4465 NADVPFE

-4489 FQVMVGYHSRTAD
+4489 FQVMVGYHSRAAD
-4502 ITELPGLTLEPVPL
+4502 ITELGGLTLEPVPL

-4526 FNFTEFLSAAAGSD
+4526 FNFTEYLDEDRIA
-4540 AGEGKISLRLEYGA
+4540 LRLEFGA
-4554 DLFDESTADAI
+4554 DLFDRSTADAI
-4565 ARRQLALLDAVAQEP
+4565 AHRQLALLDAVAQEP
-4580 STPIGAVDV
+4580 SMPIGAVDV
-4589 FLPGERTLVLVDF
+4589 FLPGERNLVLVDF
-4602 NDTARVVP
+4602 NDTGRQVP

-4615 ASFARWVAATPDA
+4615 ASFARWVAATPGA
-4628 VAALDEHR
+4628 VAALDEHG
-4636 SVTYAEL
+4636 SATYAEL

-4650 AAVLADRGVG
+4650 AAVLGGRGVG

-4695 HPADRISYMLAD
+4695 HPADRISYLLVD
-4707 SNAGV
+4707 SNARV
-4712 LLSTGAESARIEE
+4712 LLSTAAESARIEE
-4725 APGLSRVL
+4725 VPGLRRVL
-4733 LDEPDT
+4733 LDEPDV
-4739 VAQLAAAR
+4739 VAELASAGRPPTA
-4747 KPEVVVPAG
+4747 VPAG

-4795 LTPGSTVLQFASV
+4795 LVPGSTVLQFASV

-4931 KAFIL
+4931 QAFIL

-5025 DGPGVNQSAVVADR
+5025 DSEGVNQSAVVTDR
-5039 DGSIARLIGYVVPH
+5039 DGSIARLIGYVVPF

-5076 PSVVLVLDGPL
+5076 PSVVIVLDGPL

-5124 LFAEILQLP
+5124 LFAEILHLP

-5181 ELIEAGNGDGR
+5181 ELTEADNGEGR
-5192 PVLVAG
+5192 PALLAG
-5198 ARDEGAV
+5198 APRDGAAP
-5205 TLSPPQR
+5205 LSPPQR
-5212 RQWRMYRQS
+5212 RQWRMYRES

-5227 LSLYPERRLDAEL
+5227 LSLYPERRLDAES

-5253 PLRTVFFERDGE
+5253 PLRTVFFEREGG
-5265 VCGQE
+5265 VFGQE
-5270 AVRLGHGRSAGSAPV
+5270 AVRPQ

-5303 AQQPMDLAEQAPLRV
+5303 AQQPMDLTEQAPLRV
-5318 QLVEDLSGRQALLLV
+5318 QLVEDSSGRQALLLV

-5347 LGELLAGYLARQS
+5347 LGELLAGYLARQA
-5360 GHAPELPPLPVTYG
+5360 GHAPELPQLPVTYG

-5405 SGIPAALSMPGARP
+5405 SGLPEAMSMPGVRP
-5419 GGARRGDV
+5419 GGPRRGDV

-5435 LHRDIDALAR
+5435 LHREIDALAR

-5463 TEAGVGEDLPIGAL
+5463 AEAGVGEDLPIGAL

-5499 RTDTSGDPTF
+5499 RTDTSGEPTF
-5509 AEVLARVRES
+5509 TELLARVRES
-5519 NLSALEHQDIGFD
+5519 NLSALEHQDVGFD

-5556 LGEVDGVFGGLLPV
+5556 LGELDGVFGGLLPV

-5577 DLTLSFYEPVGD
+5577 DLALSFYEPVGD

-5610 MAQRLLAVLGAVCAD
+5610 LADRLLALLAAACAD
-5625 ADRRIGEIG
+5625 ADRRIG